1 VSGKEHHPRG
11 RDFAL
16 RGATYRFATE
26 AGNLYV
32 TVNRNGDGRPF
43 EVFITIGKS
52 GSTLESLAEALGRLV
67 SLALRSGI
75 PPEEVA
81 RQLRGIKSIPTR
93 QPPGTP
99 VQAVESIPDAV
110 ARALELEGA
119 DDGRDGATA
128 QQDRH
133 GSAPGADPGVGGLFL
148 DLGRKISKI

>member
-1 VSGKEHHPRG
+1 MSGREHHPRG

-16 RGATYRFATE
+16 HGATYRFATE

-43 EVFITIGKS
+43 EAFITIGKS

-81 RQLRGIKSIPTR
+81 RQLRGIKSVSTR

-99 VQAVESIPDAV
+99 VQAVDSIPDAV
-110 ARALELEGA
+110 ARALELEAADGGGA
-119 DDGRDGATA
+119 PA

-133 GSAPGADPGVGGLFL
+133 EPAPAADPGMGGLFL
-148 DLGRKISKI
+148 DLGHKTDKV